1 MLPGK
6 IFGLF
11 YMYGLMIA
19 IGILAALGLLFYFGK
34 KKGIE
39 EKFID
44 FVFYNGIVSIAL
56 GFFSATLFQ
65 SVYNY
70 LANPEGGFH
79 FGGMTFIGGAIGGIL
94 CFLIIYAILKKR
106 YKTSLLRVQSFA
118 PCAILIAHGFG
129 RLGCLFAGCCHG
141 AETDAWYGIYMHTSA
156 FGYAKVVPT
165 QLFEALFLFAL
176 FAVCFYLVM
185 KKDFKYN
192 FTVYLICYGI
202 WRFIIEFFRADNRGS
217 FVEGVSPSQFW
228 SIVMVVAGVAC
239 FFVLRFLY
247 KREAEKNAKL
257 ESEQPQEMQEVQE
270 EGEIAE

>member
-19 IGILAALGLLFYFGK
+19 IGILAALSLLFYFGK
-34 KKGIE
+34 KKGVE

-44 FVFYNGIVSIAL
+44 FVFYNGIVSIAI

-70 LANPEGGFH
+70 IANPEAGFH

-94 CFLIIYAILKKR
+94 CFLVIYFILKKR
-106 YKTSLLRVQSFA
+106 FKTSFLRVQSFA

-141 AETDAWYGIYMHTSA
+141 AKTEDRMIL
-156 FGYAKVVPT
+156 V
-165 QLFEALFLFAL
+165 
-176 FAVCFYLVM
+176 AV
-185 KKDFKYN
+185 
-192 FTVYLICYGI
+192 
-202 WRFIIEFFRADNRGS
+202 
-217 FVEGVSPSQFW
+217 
-228 SIVMVVAGVAC
+228 
-239 FFVLRFLY
+239 
-247 KREAEKNAKL
+247 
-257 ESEQPQEMQEVQE
+257 
-270 EGEIAE
+270 EID

>member
-19 IGILAALGLLFYFGK
+19 IGILAALSLLFYFGK
-34 KKGIE
+34 KKGVE

-44 FVFYNGIVSIAL
+44 FVFYNGIVSIAI

-70 LANPEGGFH
+70 IANPEAGFH

-94 CFLIIYAILKKR
+94 CFLVIYFILKKR
-106 YKTSLLRVQSFA
+106 FKTSFLRVQSFA

-141 AETDAWYGIYMHTSA
+141 AETDAWYGIHMHTNA
-156 FGYAKVVPT
+156 FGYAKVVPI

-176 FAVCFYLVM
+176 FGICFYLVM

-192 FTVYLICYGI
+192 FTIYLVCYGI
-202 WRFIIEFFRADNRGS
+202 WRFVIEFFRADHRGE
-217 FVEGVSPSQFW
+217 FVSGVTPSQFW
-228 SIVMVVAGVAC
+228 SIAMVVAGVAC
-239 FFVLRFLY
+239 FFILRWLY
-247 KREAEKNAKL
+247 RLEEKKAKQAEQTTENEEAG
-257 ESEQPQEMQEVQE
+257 V
-270 EGEIAE
+270 

>member
-1 MLPGK
+1 
-6 IFGLF
+6 
-11 YMYGLMIA
+11 
-19 IGILAALGLLFYFGK
+19 
-34 KKGIE
+34 
-39 EKFID
+39 
-44 FVFYNGIVSIAL
+44 
-56 GFFSATLFQ
+56 
-65 SVYNY
+65 
-70 LANPEGGFH
+70 
-79 FGGMTFIGGAIGGIL
+79 
-94 CFLIIYAILKKR
+94 LKKR
-106 YKTSLLRVQSFA
+106 YKTSFLRVQSFA
-118 PCAILIAHGFG
+118 PSAILVAHGFG

-141 AETDAWYGIYMHTSA
+141 AETDAWYGIYMHTNA
-156 FGYAKVVPT
+156 FGYTKVVPT